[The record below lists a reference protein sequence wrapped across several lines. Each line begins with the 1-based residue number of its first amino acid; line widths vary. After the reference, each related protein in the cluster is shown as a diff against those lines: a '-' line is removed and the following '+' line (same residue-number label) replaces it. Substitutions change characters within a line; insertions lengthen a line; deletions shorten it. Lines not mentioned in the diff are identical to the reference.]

1 MTGDLIDKIFKHVSA
16 AGGNTGRQRSLEQQ
30 DVLIAGSSVVS
41 RRVIM
46 ELWKLGAGKLEL
58 DVLVEV

>member
-1 MTGDLIDKIFKHVSA
+1 M
-16 AGGNTGRQRSLEQQ
+16 GRQRSLEQQ